1 MSSNGRTVRTY
12 LKAIVGFLAP
22 GIVAIG
28 GALTVNSD
36 GGGEIT
42 QYEWVAAVIACL
54 VTGGFVYATPNQP
67 YIKTEQDPAMADPAP
82 DPAPDLRRGELG
94 HPDHLQPRPVTRYED
109 DIDPH

>member
-82 DPAPDLRRGELG
+82 ELRRGELG
-94 HPDHLQPRPVTRYED
+94 HPDNLNPRPATRRYED